1 MKRLILLF
9 GFSCLVSISLL
20 GCTRDPVA
28 NNGDGLH
35 THADKKVT
43 VPFTHKGA
51 MPIKV
56 VCTIGMVGDIV
67 RNIGGEFVKVE
78 QLMGE
83 DVDPHLYKVTSA
95 DVAKMNESDV
105 IFYSGLH
112 LEGKMTD
119 TLEQVSRK
127 KPAFPVAEYLPA
139 KSILRDEDKH
149 PDPHVW
155 FDVSLWSQVAGV
167 VGDAL
172 ALYDPTNAAAYKKRT
187 EAYRAE
193 LAKLHEESIN
203 KIASIEPK
211 EKRVLITS
219 HDAFRYFGRAYVI
232 EVKGIQ
238 GISTDQQASLRD
250 INQIVEFMV
259 ARKVKAVFVETSVNQ
274 RNMKSLLEGC
284 KARGH
289 EAIQGGELFSD
300 AMGKE
305 GTPEGTYIGM
315 IRHNVD
321 TIVAALK

>member
-1 MKRLILLF
+1 MKRVTIFVGVAFLF
-9 GFSCLVSISLL
+9 SLALL
-20 GCTRDPVA
+20 GCNRDPGKP
-28 NNGDGLH
+28 NTDH
-35 THADKKVT
+35 SHADKKLS
-43 VPFTHKGA
+43 VPYTHKGA

-56 VCTIGMVGDIV
+56 VCTTGMVGDVV
-67 RNIGGEFVKVE
+67 RNIGGAFVQVE

-83 DVDPHLYKVTSA
+83 DVDPHLYKVTST
-95 DVAKMNESDV
+95 DVAKLNDADV
-105 IFYSGLH
+105 IVYSGLH

-119 TLEQVSRK
+119 TLETLARK
-127 KPAFPVAEYLPA
+127 KPAFPVTEYLPS
-139 KSILRDEDKH
+139 KSILRDENQH

-155 FDVSLWSQVAGV
+155 FDVSLWSEVAGV

-172 ALYDPTNAAAYKKRT
+172 ALYDPTNAASYQKRT
-187 EAYRAE
+187 EDYRAE
-193 LAKLHEESIN
+193 LAKLHEESKA

-211 EKRVLITS
+211 QKRVMITS
-219 HDAFRYFGRAYVI
+219 HDAFRYFGRAYDI

-238 GISTDQQASLRD
+238 GISTDQEASLRD
-250 INQIVEFMV
+250 INQLVDFMV

-274 RNMKSLLEGC
+274 RNMKSLQEGC

-289 EAIQGGELFSD
+289 EVGLGGELFSD

-321 TIVAALK
+321 TIVKALK